1 MLSTSIIIFL
11 VLGAAFGGFVNG
23 LAGTG
28 TALFS
33 LGFYLVVLPPV
44 SAVAIVSLLVILT
57 GVQSYWVARQDFR
70 PDKTKFLQFT
80 LPGLLGVPI
89 GVMLL
94 DSINVDSLRICI
106 AILLIAYGG
115 YFSFRAVLP
124 SVAIATPKIDMC
136 VGLTSGVLGGMS
148 SVSGALPVMWLSM
161 RPWSKGEIRAVL
173 QPFNMLVLSA
183 TAILLLAKGAYDG
196 TVLSAL
202 LVTIPVALIASRLG
216 IYVFKRLSDELFRQM
231 LIGLSLL
238 MGLGLLL
245 QTLA

>member
-1 MLSTSIIIFL
+1 MFL
-11 VLGAAFGGFVNG
+11 ALGATCGGFVNG

-33 LGFYLVVLPPV
+33 LGFYLVIMPPV

-57 GVQSYWVARQDFR
+57 GVQSFWVARADFK
-70 PDKTKFLQFT
+70 PDKSKFLQFA

-94 DSINVDSLRICI
+94 DSIDVETLRICI
-106 AILLIAYGG
+106 AILLIIYGG
-115 YFSFRAVLP
+115 YFSFRAALP
-124 SVAIATPKIDMC
+124 SIATQTPKIDVA
-136 VGLTSGVLGGMS
+136 VGLISGMLGGMT

-173 QPFNMLVLSA
+173 QPFNMLILSA
-183 TAILLLAKGAYDG
+183 TATLLFFKGAYDE
-196 TVLSAL
+196 TVVTSL
-202 LVTIPVALIASRLG
+202 LVAIPVALIASRLG
-216 IYVFKRLSDELFRQM
+216 IFVFKRLSDMLFRRV

-238 MGLGLLL
+238 MGLGLLV
-245 QTLA
+245 QTII